1 MLGIAFE
8 GTDGGRGGRGAED
21 ERKGFVGTPE
31 GPGDLETVNVQC
43 EFFSVAVSPLGEG
56 RRRF

>member
-8 GTDGGRGGRGAED
+8 GTDGGAED

-43 EFFSVAVSPLGEG
+43 EFFSVAVSP
-56 RRRF
+56 

>member
-8 GTDGGRGGRGAED
+8 GTDGGWGAED